1 MKLEEF
7 AESNLKFYDFRL
19 IKKETLQ
26 KKKKRK
32 KKKENESSNVEMHS
46 YKVLLFA
53 NSFHVEVCC

>member
-32 KKKENESSNVEMHS
+32 KKKENAGEAFSVGTGI
-46 YKVLLFA
+46 
-53 NSFHVEVCC
+53 